1 MQTALQDSCE
11 VQVKKAAEARKW
23 SRCTSHLRPIAAL
36 GPPQGR
42 TISRPVG
49 PLHANANPQPRSGNL
64 SCHHHQTTFPRPP
77 HPVYDPRPST
87 DAVLRELGR
96 MARAIR
102 AAAESATNNRAQT
115 PPPPTPPPSPHHFRT
130 APGSGESTRKARSPA
145 RIVTKYSILQRHEG
159 KQIKRRDKA
168 AEKAA
173 AGSTSAN
180 DADKDSAATEAAA
193 VQDRR
198 QQPAQPDRP
207 KAVLVIKTYD
217 PASGVCLKYK
227 TNKAAEVGRLVAS
240 LEKLA
245 RTMAALPDKP
255 DDRKLTRGFFALADV
270 PMLDAPAEQGTGTS
284 TPNPDAKVEAKP
296 SQGGGGGG
304 KRKKKGKK

>member
-1 MQTALQDSCE
+1 MPFFDSSAEWLEQSAL
-11 VQVKKAAEARKW
+11 
-23 SRCTSHLRPIAAL
+23 LL
-36 GPPQGR
+36 
-42 TISRPVG
+42 
-49 PLHANANPQPRSGNL
+49 
-64 SCHHHQTTFPRPP
+64 
-77 HPVYDPRPST
+77 
-87 DAVLRELGR
+87 
-96 MARAIR
+96 
-102 AAAESATNNRAQT
+102 
-115 PPPPTPPPSPHHFRT
+115 
-130 APGSGESTRKARSPA
+130 KARPTTA
-145 RIVTKYSILQRHEG
+145 RIVTKYSILQRHEA
-159 KQIKRRDKA
+159 KQNKRRDKA
-168 AEKAA
+168 AAPNGDDTKSNAA
-173 AGSTSAN
+173 AT
-180 DADKDSAATEAAA
+180 AATE

-255 DDRKLTRGFFALADV
+255 DDI

-284 TPNPDAKVEAKP
+284 TPNPEAKAEAKP

-304 KRKKKGKK
+304 KKKKKGKK

>member
-1 MQTALQDSCE
+1 MPFFESSAEWLEQSAL
-11 VQVKKAAEARKW
+11 
-23 SRCTSHLRPIAAL
+23 LL
-36 GPPQGR
+36 
-42 TISRPVG
+42 
-49 PLHANANPQPRSGNL
+49 
-64 SCHHHQTTFPRPP
+64 
-77 HPVYDPRPST
+77 
-87 DAVLRELGR
+87 
-96 MARAIR
+96 
-102 AAAESATNNRAQT
+102 
-115 PPPPTPPPSPHHFRT
+115 
-130 APGSGESTRKARSPA
+130 KARPTTA

-255 DDRKLTRGFFALADV
+255 DDV